1 MAAAGFFEPFKP
13 VLRHVFSE
21 IAQVK
26 EEISSVWHELDALRN
41 QEQEQERVVD
51 IDSLPTVAKEKQK
64 TAGAWNTSLDAEDRL
79 VKVELDLAELTKLMN
94 TCAKEQDTLAWNTS
108 LDAED
113 RLAKV
118 ERDLAE
124 LSSVWHE
131 LDALRNQEQEQ
142 ERVVDID
149 SLPTMANEKQKTA
162 GAWNTSLDAEDRLV
176 KVERDLA
183 ELTKL
188 MNTCAKEQD
197 TLAWNTSLD
206 AEDRLA
212 KVERDLA
219 ELTKSM
225 NTCAV
230 EQDTFVGNT
239 SDRQDETRT
248 ELDCKE
254 QVLDHL
260 ASVPR
265 PPEEDDRERASD
277 KSMRRSLQKV
287 LTSMSTIPTLY
298 CFSESVWVATA
309 WVGHASF
316 VESCAISATL
326 MVNCFIQLY
335 FTILVNSNLGFYDD
349 AALSDHDL
357 DGFLAWRITSAHH
370 VKNYDEIT
378 DTSLATR
385 VCDHWPGITASY
397 DQSQHVT
404 AFGSYTGDGSNYDL
418 ALGGPGLALLCV
430 MCWLCLVAADVLD
443 NLDFSIAL
451 LSNVGK
457 QTRIVRSENWSSC
470 VFMSFSRCAV
480 GCLHM
485 FVVLPR
491 LFIACTLFFAGTR
504 FLLFTSSLSELILNA
519 IALGFILEIDE
530 VLFAFLPQTTRS
542 ALRGTSGLEMKLPGK
557 RNVHW
562 RPLLLIVVAFV
573 GWLCYVFVLSDIIMR
588 MQLAQEIMCGGA
600 KHFVYAVDP
609 ATGVITRATSSDLPT
624 IAHDSY
630 QFHAVLQ
637 FIEIQDSVRELS
649 KLTDMHGWEPEDEL
663 LSFMADIDGVQSV
676 FKMNSAEATSVLE
689 CFDLDAFYPYM
700 AAAKDVY
707 GNDAVYNCTE
717 LNMSCDDISFRN
729 ICPHT
734 CKCDVMDSGM
744 YLRTGC
750 SSTCDDLILDEVS
763 SVAGKLFG
771 IGENS
776 KECTSE
782 NATWMVAFL
791 QELELSFVALDLWEE
806 RDAHYFWNSSYQL
819 DSMTNANGAYAFTNA
834 TLSGWLNLSVG
845 NGLCDAIVLL
855 DNLVGTDL
863 CQTSQLSNSLGTLQG
878 LCPKVCGLC
887 STDGVT
893 DTRMSL
899 NSLYNEQSSM
909 MSSGLLSIRLFEK
922 IQHTVDLVC
931 GESVLGEKTGE
942 TDVAYSFERS
952 TDEPVVFSLCS
963 EYTDFDTTLS
973 IHDINDVQVE
983 YNDDGYC
990 GLQSTIAFVRTDL
1003 REVIVYV
1010 GGYGG
1015 ATGNFQLS
1023 VTCGDSGDGSQYTW
1037 PGYFPGYYYHFDRYR
1052 HDPQVYYNRYNNWYH
1067 PQGYNNWYDPQAYNY
1082 LYDPQEYSN
1091 SYHPHAYNN
1100 WYDPQEYNNW
1110 YDSQAY
1116 SLWYDPRSLSSYVS
1130 ENSDVARSSYESGLL
1145 YHSGTSDATVSSF
1158 SAGPIPNNGSI
1169 HDRASSNSTGP
1180 SLSSDS
1186 LHDN

>member
-13 VLRHVFSE
+13 VLRRVFSE

-51 IDSLPTVAKEKQK
+51 MDSLPTV
-64 TAGAWNTSLDAEDRL
+64 
-79 VKVELDLAELTKLMN
+79 
-94 TCAKEQDTLAWNTS
+94 
-108 LDAED
+108 
-113 RLAKV
+113 
-118 ERDLAE
+118 
-124 LSSVWHE
+124 
-131 LDALRNQEQEQ
+131 
-142 ERVVDID
+142 
-149 SLPTMANEKQKTA
+149 ANEKQKTA
-162 GAWNTSLDAEDRLV
+162 G
-176 KVERDLA
+176 
-183 ELTKL
+183 
-188 MNTCAKEQD
+188 
-197 TLAWNTSLD
+197 AWNTSLD

-219 ELTKSM
+219 ELTKLM
-225 NTCAV
+225 NTYAKEQDMLAWNASLDAEDRLAKV
-230 EQDTFVGNT
+230 ERDLAELTKLLKAYAKEQDTLVGNM
-239 SDRQDETRT
+239 SDTQDETRT
-248 ELDCKE
+248 EWDCKE

-260 ASVPR
+260 ASVTR
-265 PPEEDDRERASD
+265 PPEDDRERASD

-470 VFMSFSRCAV
+470 VFMSFSRSAV

-562 RPLLLIVVAFV
+562 RPLLLIVFAFV

-609 ATGVITRATSSDLPT
+609 ATGVITRATTSDLPT

-630 QFHAVLQ
+630 PFHAVLQ

-717 LNMSCDDISFRN
+717 LNMSCEDISFRN

-763 SVAGKLFG
+763 SVAGKLYG

-806 RDAHYFWNSSYQL
+806 RDADYFWNSSYQL
-819 DSMTNANGAYAFTNA
+819 DYANGAYAFTNA

-845 NGLCDAIVLL
+845 NGLCDAIFLL

-887 STDGVT
+887 STDGVIT

-909 MSSGLLSIRLFEK
+909 MSSGLLSIKLFEK

-952 TDEPVVFSLCS
+952 TDEHVVFSLCS

-973 IHDINDVQVE
+973 IHDINDEQVA
-983 YNDDGYC
+983 YNDDSDC

-1010 GGYGG
+1010 GGFFG

-1037 PGYFPGYYYHFDRYR
+1037 PGYFRGYYYHFDRYR
-1052 HDPQVYYNRYNNWYH
+1052 LDPQVYYNRYNNWYH
-1067 PQGYNNWYDPQAYNY
+1067 PQGYNNWYDPQAYSNW
-1082 LYDPQEYSN
+1082 YDPQEYSN
-1091 SYHPHAYNN
+1091 WYNPQAYNN

-1110 YDSQAY
+1110 YDLQAY
-1116 SLWYDPRSLSSYVS
+1116 SLWYDPRSLSSYVN

-1158 SAGPIPNNGSI
+1158 SAGPITNNGSI
-1169 HDRASSNSTGP
+1169 HDTASSNSTGP

-1186 LHDN
+1186 LHNN